1 MQYLEISRY
10 ENFSWILS
18 FNNTIQFLELYMT
31 KIMHCWTNNEE
42 INMYLEKVVRVSE
55 RLWTC
60 IYWELPIRSKFDPK
74 IRSRR
79 SPESKLVELLA
90 IGMNK

>member
-42 INMYLEKVVRVSE
+42 INMYLLEKVVRVSE

-60 IYWELPIRSKFDPK
+60 IY
-74 IRSRR
+74 
-79 SPESKLVELLA
+79 
-90 IGMNK
+90 IGNSQLDQNSILRFAHVDRHSLS